1 MSLILELVV
10 VGDMVARRTVEVN
23 DDDGSVNVLTLHEL
37 MTIEEAN
44 RRVDTFN
51 ARYPLDEPMAHFVA
65 EVPKG

>member
-10 VGDMVARRTVEVN
+10 VGDMVARRTVEV
-23 DDDGSVNVLTLHEL
+23 DDNDGSVKVLTLHEL

-44 RRVDTFN
+44 CRIDRWN
-51 ARYPLDEPMAHFVA
+51 ARCPHDEPMAYFVP